1 MLTSWRTKSR
11 SQTTFT
17 FKIRPGKY
25 AWLAWENRLIN
36 SQFKPFCTL
45 RSHWSKVPIADESQR
60 TKPNNRE
67 GTDHQTLLTRLSSAW
82 MFFLTNKKKKK
93 KHCSREKFPARTN
106 FRPPAPVGGIN
117 TGNGAGWRLESISD
131 DTIISYI
138 LTLSQRTSPGRTS
151 GGGEE
156 QNKRIDHQNN
166 IYFK

>member
-45 RSHWSKVPIADESQR
+45 RSHWSEVPIADESQR

-82 MFFLTNKKKKK
+82 MFFLTNKKKNKTLQQREIP
-93 KHCSREKFPARTN
+93 CEDQFQASCTSWRNQYGQWSRLA
-106 FRPPAPVGGIN
+106 AGIDIWWYN
-117 TGNGAGWRLESISD
+117 HILHLDTVAAHLAGEDERRGRGA
-131 DTIISYI
+131 
-138 LTLSQRTSPGRTS
+138 
-151 GGGEE
+151 
-156 QNKRIDHQNN
+156 K
-166 IYFK
+166 